1 MCMAATQAGTL
12 KKADV
17 QALYPPPLV
26 VGEKLA
32 QLPVWPVFR
41 RGDGGLILQNHVFE
55 TIDLEPAPGYVGKPI
70 NLLVVTDASGVF
82 VASRVIAHN
91 ELAAQA
97 REVRRAPGVGGRGHG
112 VVGLD

>member
-32 QLPVWPVFR
+32 QLPV
-41 RGDGGLILQNHVFE
+41 
-55 TIDLEPAPGYVGKPI
+55 
-70 NLLVVTDASGVF
+70 
-82 VASRVIAHN
+82 
-91 ELAAQA
+91 
-97 REVRRAPGVGGRGHG
+97 
-112 VVGLD
+112 